1 MTVTPQPDGAA
12 ASGRHAATRAP
23 RAAGEGEPTV
33 GQLVSDASANVSTII
48 QGEVALAKLEL
59 KSSVKNAGVG
69 AGFFITAGVLLF
81 FSLTFGLIAL
91 AEGIN
96 ALGIWR
102 WASYLIVFGFLLVL
116 IALLVYLG
124 VRKVKRVKAP
134 KRTIDTGRDT
144 VAYLKANT
152 KRS

>member
-1 MTVTPQPDGAA
+1 VTVTPQPDATA
-12 ASGRHAATRAP
+12 PNGRHAVSA
-23 RAAGEGEPTV
+23 EPSV
-33 GQLVSDASANVSTII
+33 GQLVSDASTHLSTII

-59 KSSVKNAGVG
+59 RSSVKNAGVG
-69 AGFFITAGVLLF
+69 AGFFIAAGVLLF

-96 ALGIWR
+96 AMGVWR
-102 WASYLIVFGFLLVL
+102 WLSYLIVFVFLLIVIGVL
-116 IALLVYLG
+116 VWFGI
-124 VRKVKRVKAP
+124 RKVKKVKAP
-134 KRTIDTGRDT
+134 QRTIDTSKDT

>member
-1 MTVTPQPDGAA
+1 MTVTPQPGEAPQP
-12 ASGRHAATRAP
+12 GRHAA
-23 RAAGEGEPTV
+23 EPTV
-33 GQLVSDASANVSTII
+33 GQLVSEASAHLSTII

-69 AGFFITAGVLLF
+69 AGFFVTALVLLF
-81 FSLTFGLIAL
+81 FSFTFGLIAL
-91 AEGIN
+91 AEGLT
-96 ALGIWR
+96 AAGIWR
-102 WASYLIVFGFLLVL
+102 WLSYLIVFVFLLLL
-116 IALLVYLG
+116 IGALVFLG

-134 KRTIDTGRDT
+134 KRTIDTGKDT